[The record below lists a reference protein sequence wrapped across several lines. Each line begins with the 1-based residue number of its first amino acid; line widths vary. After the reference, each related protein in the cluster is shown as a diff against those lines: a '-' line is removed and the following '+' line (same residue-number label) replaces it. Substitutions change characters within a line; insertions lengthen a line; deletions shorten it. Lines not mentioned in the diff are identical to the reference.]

1 MHQPLLQATSADRW
15 RVAPRLR
22 ALRKAGLLLAAAAAV
37 LLAPMAQAA
46 MCQEGRA
53 PNTTKN
59 EFRLSRLV
67 VMGHVID
74 TVKHSAAHDP
84 DVVESIDYTFQVERQ
99 MKGKRVRTLVI
110 NSKSGPTAFPM
121 NEQRRYLLFVLQGPD
136 SKWYVDNCGNS
147 ATMSRPVKRPPV
159 ANKQR

>member
-1 MHQPLLQATSADRW
+1 MRQLQFQAISSAPSL
-15 RVAPRLR
+15 RV
-22 ALRKAGLLLAAAAAV
+22 LRKAGLLLAALGGMLLPLAAH
-37 LLAPMAQAA
+37 A

-74 TVKHSAAHDP
+74 TVKHSAADDP
-84 DVVESIDYTFQVERQ
+84 SVIDSIDYTFQVERQ

-110 NSKSGPTAFPM
+110 NSKSGTAAFPM
-121 NEQRRYLLFVLQGPD
+121 NEDRRYLLFVLQGSD
-136 SKWYVDNCGNS
+136 SKWYIDNCGNS
-147 ATMSRPVKRPPV
+147 AHMARPVKRAAV
-159 ANKQR
+159 SNRQR

>member
-1 MHQPLLQATSADRW
+1 MHQPQLQAMSTGRW
-15 RVAPRLR
+15 RVASPLR
-22 ALRKAGLLLAAAAAV
+22 ALLKAGLLLAAAAGG
-37 LLAPMAQAA
+37 PSAQAA
-46 MCQEGRA
+46 QAATCQEGRA

-67 VMGHVID
+67 VMGHVIN
-74 TVKHSAAHDP
+74 TVKNSAAHDP
-84 DVVESIDYTFQVERQ
+84 GVVESIDYTFQVERQ

-136 SKWYVDNCGNS
+136 NKWYVDNCGNS
-147 ATMSRPVKRPPV
+147 AYMARPVKR
-159 ANKQR
+159 AKQP